1 MANITAKDVAALR
14 AKTGC
19 GMMECKKALVEAE
32 GNMDEAVKVLRERG
46 LAVAAKKAD
55 RIAAEGIV
63 DILVQDDTAA
73 IIEVNSETDF
83 VGKNEAFRA
92 FVAGILRTILRD
104 EPKDLAALQAC
115 KFDDTNDTVEAKIK
129 DMIFTIGENM
139 SIRRF
144 DIVRGELSTYIHGK
158 GSIGVIVA
166 FDADEAAKKAEGFAE
181 MKKNVALHVAAV
193 SAVPYLS
200 RESVPASVVS
210 EEMEI
215 LKAQM
220 ANDPKFANKP
230 AAAIEKIVQGKLGKF
245 YETNCLL
252 EQEYVKAENKEN
264 VAQYIANA
272 SKEFGGSISIR
283 SFIRYEKGEGLQK
296 REEDFAAE
304 IEKMVKG

>member
-19 GMMECKKALVEAE
+19 GMMECKKALVEAD

-63 DILVQDDTAA
+63 DILVQGNTAA

-104 EPKDLAALQAC
+104 KPASVAELNAC
-115 KFDDTNDTVEAKIK
+115 KFEDTDDTVEAKMK

-144 DIVRGELSTYIHGK
+144 DIVSGELSTYIHGK

-166 FDADEAAKKAEGFAE
+166 FDADDTAKAAEGFAE
-181 MKKNVALHVAAV
+181 MKKNVALHIAAV
-193 SAVPYLS
+193 SAVPYLN
-200 RESVPASVVS
+200 RESVPASVIN

-230 AAAIEKIVQGKLGKF
+230 AAALEKIVQGKLGKF

-264 VAQYIANA
+264 VGTYVANCA
-272 SKEFGGSISIR
+272 KAFGGAVSIK
-283 SFIRYEKGEGLQK
+283 SFVRYEKGEGLQK

>member
-1 MANITAKDVAALR
+1 MCLVDK
-14 AKTGC
+14 
-19 GMMECKKALVEAE
+19 EC
-32 GNMDEAVKVLRERG
+32 
-46 LAVAAKKAD
+46 
-55 RIAAEGIV
+55 AAEFC
-63 DILVQDDTAA
+63 
-73 IIEVNSETDF
+73 F
-83 VGKNEAFRA
+83 VVLHGVVPEGEFYV
-92 FVAGILRTILRD
+92 VAGVD
-104 EPKDLAALQAC
+104 AVEFYCSAAVC
-115 KFDDTNDTVEAKIK
+115 FVV
-129 DMIFTIGENM
+129 GEVCVLDC
-139 SIRRF
+139 SGDVF
-144 DIVRGELSTYIHGK
+144 AFH
-158 GSIGVIVA
+158 VIVA